1 MHSMLFICPIFIK
14 SKQCGKIFQRPTKPN
29 PSSHKKKRK
38 KNSNKTEKI
47 KKKTK
52 TTGLPTI
59 DPNSNDIV
67 VEKSGELIELSDVV
81 KHMYSLGYS

>member
-1 MHSMLFICPIFIK
+1 MRKNF
-14 SKQCGKIFQRPTKPN
+14 SKAHKTKPQL
-29 PSSHKKKRK
+29 PQKKRK

>member
-29 PSSHKKKRK
+29 PSSHKKKERK
-38 KNSNKTEKI
+38 IQIKLKKL